1 MPGKIQNAF
10 YEDEML
16 RGSMTKVYKWGE
28 TTSWATVDAEDM
40 DIANQWDCYRLCD
53 YKCDYK
59 ALLKKARVMSERARG
74 MEIAYDNLKN
84 SLDEKSL
91 SKLHRQVKVAKRDA
105 DKVRRDAINMKKNY
119 QKYADSVTYNRRK
132 IRNSPR
138 PTENKGNE

>member
-1 MPGKIQNAF
+1 MAGKIQSAF

-59 ALLKKARVMSERARG
+59 ALLKKAKVMTERARG
-74 MEIAYDNLKN
+74 MEIAYNNLKN

-105 DKVRRDAINMKKNY
+105 ERARVGANNMKRNY
-119 QKYADSVTYNRRK
+119 QKYADSVTDNRRK

-138 PTENKGNE
+138 PTENRENE

>member
-1 MPGKIQNAF
+1 MAGKIQSAF
-10 YEDEML
+10 YEDKML
-16 RGSMTKVYKWGE
+16 QGSMTKVYKWGE
-28 TTSWATVDAEDM
+28 TTSWATVDVEDV

-59 ALLKKARVMSERARG
+59 ALLKKAKVMSERARG
-74 MEIAYDNLKN
+74 MEIAYNNLKN

-91 SKLHRQVKVAKRDA
+91 NKLHRQVKVAKRDA
-105 DKVRRDAINMKKNY
+105 ERARAYADNMKKNY
-119 QKYADSVTYNRRK
+119 QRYADSVTDNRRK

>member
-1 MPGKIQNAF
+1 MAGKIQSAF

-59 ALLKKARVMSERARG
+59 VLLKKAKVMAERARG
-74 MEIAYDNLKN
+74 MEIAYNNLKN

-105 DKVRRDAINMKKNY
+105 ERARVGANNMKKNY
-119 QKYADSVTYNRRK
+119 QKYADSVTDNRRK

-138 PTENKGNE
+138 PTENRENE

>member
-1 MPGKIQNAF
+1 MAGKIQSAF

-59 ALLKKARVMSERARG
+59 ALLKKAKVMAERARG

-105 DKVRRDAINMKKNY
+105 ERARAYANNMKKNY
-119 QKYADSVTYNRRK
+119 QRYADSVTDNRRK

-138 PTENKGNE
+138 PTENKENE

>member
-1 MPGKIQNAF
+1 MVGKIQRAF
-10 YEDEML
+10 YQDDML

-28 TTSWATVDAEDM
+28 TTSWATVDVEDV

-59 ALLKKARVMSERARG
+59 ALLKKAKVMAERARG
-74 MEIAYDNLKN
+74 MEIAYNNLKN

-91 SKLHRQVKVAKRDA
+91 NKLHRQVKVAKRDA
-105 DKVRRDAINMKKNY
+105 ERARADANNMKKNY
-119 QKYADSVTYNRRK
+119 QRYADSVTENRRK

-138 PTENKGNE
+138 PTENKENE

>member
-1 MPGKIQNAF
+1 MAGKIQNAF

-59 ALLKKARVMSERARG
+59 ALLKKATVMAERARG
-74 MEIAYDNLKN
+74 MEIAYNNLKN

-105 DKVRRDAINMKKNY
+105 ERARVGANNMKKNY
-119 QKYADSVTYNRRK
+119 QKYADSVTDNRRK

-138 PTENKGNE
+138 PTENRENE

>member
-1 MPGKIQNAF
+1 MAGKIQNAF

-59 ALLKKARVMSERARG
+59 ALLKKAKVMTERARG
-74 MEIAYDNLKN
+74 MEIAYNNLKN

-91 SKLHRQVKVAKRDA
+91 SKLHKQVKVAKRDA
-105 DKVRRDAINMKKNY
+105 ERARVGANNMKRNY
-119 QKYADSVTYNRRK
+119 QKYADSVTDNRRK

-138 PTENKGNE
+138 PTENRENE

>member
-1 MPGKIQNAF
+1 MAGKIQNAF

-59 ALLKKARVMSERARG
+59 ALLKKAKVMTERARG
-74 MEIAYDNLKN
+74 MEIAYNNLKN

-105 DKVRRDAINMKKNY
+105 ERARVGANNMKRNY
-119 QKYADSVTYNRRK
+119 QKYADSVTDNRRK

-138 PTENKGNE
+138 PTENRENE